1 MIESLICLLLIIVAR
16 ITVGELA
23 AEFDFLV
30 SWEPWLNGAIIVF
43 AVITLIFILIRI
55 IKTAR
60 K

>member
-23 AEFDFLV
+23 GKFDFLV
-30 SWEPWLNGAIIVF
+30 SWEPWLNGAIVVF
-43 AVITLIFILIRI
+43 AVITLIFIIVKI

>member
-1 MIESLICLLLIIVAR
+1 MIESLICLLLVIVAR

-23 AEFDFLV
+23 GKFDFLV
-30 SWEPWLNGAIIVF
+30 SWEPWLNGAIVVF
-43 AVITLIFILIRI
+43 AVITLIFILIKI

>member
-1 MIESLICLLLIIVAR
+1 MIESLICLLLVIVAR

-23 AEFDFLV
+23 GKCEFLV
-30 SWEPWLNGAIIVF
+30 SWEPWLNGAIVVF
-43 AVITLIFILIRI
+43 AVITLIFIIVKI

>member
-1 MIESLICLLLIIVAR
+1 MIESLICLLLVIVAR
-16 ITVGELA
+16 ITVSELA

-30 SWEPWLNGAIIVF
+30 SWEPWLNGTIVVF
-43 AVITLIFILIRI
+43 AVITLIFIIVKI

>member
-1 MIESLICLLLIIVAR
+1 MIESLICLLLVIVAR

-23 AEFDFLV
+23 GKFDFLV
-30 SWEPWLNGAIIVF
+30 SWEPWLNGAIVVF
-43 AVITLIFILIRI
+43 AVITLIFIIVKI